1 MGVTVATLP
10 IHAEPPTTLA
20 PVSAF
25 DRSVSRAERALA
37 DGLRRQDAR
46 ALRELHET
54 CGRTVLGFLVRTL
67 GDRGAAEDVFQQV
80 FLEVWQRGP
89 SYDPE
94 RAAPLTWIMTI
105 ARSRAIDHLRRRVP
119 EPRDPAGTIA
129 MLEGKADP
137 GADLDALAEQWRMA
151 ALLARLPD
159 EEADLL
165 RRRFYG
171 GASQSEI
178 AEATGTPLGTVKMRM
193 VQGLSRLRDLIDAEE
208 RGA

>member
-1 MGVTVATLP
+1 MTVATLP
-10 IHAEPPTTLA
+10 IDAEPPTTLMA
-20 PVSAF
+20 PVSAP
-25 DRSVSRAERALA
+25 DRTASRADRALA
-37 DGLRRQDAR
+37 DGLHKQDPA
-46 ALRELHET
+46 ALRELHQT

-89 SYDPE
+89 SYDPD

-105 ARSRAIDHLRRRVP
+105 ARSRAIDHIRRRVP
-119 EPRDPAGTIA
+119 EPRDPTGTIEL
-129 MLEGKADP
+129 LEGEADP
-137 GADLDALAEQWRMA
+137 AADLDALVEQWRVS
-151 ALLARLPD
+151 ALLERLPD

-171 GASQSEI
+171 GASQREI
-178 AEATGTPLGTVKMRM
+178 AETTGVPLGTVKMRM